1 MRRLIDKSRM
11 SGDVHVRFCESL
23 RGQFPWA
30 TRLIVTAETP
40 EILEERVKPA
50 VKAFL
55 QARGLSLAPQKTH
68 ITHIDTGFKFLRFNI
83 RKYKG
88 KLLIKP
94 DKSSVKSVLDKVR
107 EIIKSNPTAKT
118 ENLIRQ
124 LTRLSGA
131 GQIISVMLFPRKF
144 FRM

>member
-1 MRRLIDKSRM
+1 
-11 SGDVHVRFCESL
+11 
-23 RGQFPWA
+23 
-30 TRLIVTAETP
+30 
-40 EILEERVKPA
+40 LEERVKPA
-50 VKAFL
+50 VEAFL
-55 QARGLSLAPQKTH
+55 QARGLSLAQEK
-68 ITHIDTGFKFLRFNI
+68 THIDTGFKFLGFNI

-107 EIIKSNPTAKT
+107 VIIKSHPTAKT

-124 LTRLSGA
+124 LNPIIRA